1 MSFDSQS
8 GFLRRVLFA
17 DAISSAAMGVLL
29 LSFNTP
35 LAAMFALPV
44 ELLRE
49 AGWILLPFAG
59 FVAYVASRAIPSRK
73 LVWTI
78 MGLNAVWIVDSVL
91 LLFSESV
98 EPNAFGQAFVVA
110 QAIFVL
116 VMTELEYMG
125 LKRSM
130 PTAR

>member
-17 DAISSAAMGVLL
+17 DAISSAGMGVLL

-35 LAAMFALPV
+35 LAAMFSLPV

-59 FVAYVASRAIPSRK
+59 FVAYAASRAIPSRK

-125 LKRSM
+125 LKRLM
-130 PTAR
+130 PTAH